1 MVKKMSSKKEENT
14 FCHTHACRPL
24 QPLVVSEELV
34 SNLMATTQMAPA
46 CFSKK
51 GWRFEYVYGDRSLE
65 LLRDAL
71 GGDLAWAR
79 TASMF
84 VAVLASK
91 RKGCVPEEASWHFFD
106 VGVATGFMIMRGTD
120 LGIVLEPL
128 TDFDR
133 NKVHAA
139 LKLDKDTQV
148 VTLLAV
154 GRYLADHVDELRHRI
169 KELRDERN
177 EFRM

>member
-1 MVKKMSSKKEENT
+1 MVKKKSSKKKGNT
-14 FCHTHACRPL
+14 FCDTHACRPL
-24 QPLVVSEELV
+24 QPLVVREELV
-34 SNLMATTQMAPA
+34 QNLVASAQMAPS
-46 CFSKK
+46 CFSQES
-51 GWRFEYVYGDRSLE
+51 WRFEFVYGERSLE
-65 LLRDAL
+65 LVRDAL
-71 GGDLAWAR
+71 EENLVWAS

-106 VGVATGFMIMRGTD
+106 VGIATGFMIMRGTD

-128 TDFDR
+128 TGFDR

-139 LKLDKDTQV
+139 LKLDKDTTV

-154 GRYLADHVDELRHRI
+154 GRYLADPVDELRHRI
-169 KELRDERN
+169 RELRDER
-177 EFRM
+177 EDLPV